1 VVGRRWWAVR
11 SWKLVQKSLAIA
23 LATQLLLVNGSALA
37 ASLKTTGQLTE
48 TAPPK
53 TFLSLRRV
61 LDQYQPQIKIISPKA
76 GQLLSDN
83 TVTVSVQLQD
93 LPIYK
98 DKILGLGPH
107 LHLVVDDQPHRS
119 IYDAN
124 EPIVLRDLEPGTHT
138 VRIFAASP
146 WDEAFKNDGS
156 FAQVTFDIFTKT
168 DDNRPQTQKP
178 LLTYNQP
185 QGTYGAE
192 PILLDFYVTNAPL
205 HLIAQES
212 DVDSIQDWKV
222 KATIN
227 GQSFLLDRWQ
237 PTYLKGFKPGK
248 NWVQLEFI
256 DEKGNRVENLGNN
269 TARIF
274 NYEPG
279 GQDPLAQLTRGEIS
293 IAQAKGIVDP
303 TYTPPAPPKPI
314 EPDAPAAESTKSVDM
329 SDPVKLLPDASKIV
343 VPVPIIPIA
352 PIPKALESKAENSKT
367 SIEPIVKPVK
377 PIEIKPDLEVKKDV
391 ENVKQKQQKATPSII
406 SNPDGDESPANSASK
421 RAIQYKLPS
430 FVGPGKK
437 IDVKTVVPPAIVPEK
452 PVEPKADP
460 ISKTVTESKVPNID
474 ADAPEP
480 KALNID
486 ADAPKKGNWFD
497 RFRKSDK
504 PKPDL
509 TVKDLTIQP
518 DVPII
523 VDPLPVIEK
532 PVELKADPISKTL
545 VEPKAPN
552 IDEDAPKK
560 GNWFDRFRKSDKP
573 KPDLTV
579 KDLTIQ
585 PDALI
590 IVAPLPS
597 SESKTSGSKTSVVP
611 ALPIVPLPVVPTKP
625 NRMSSPPVLEL
636 TKDQKL
642 ELSTQKK
649 SAIETRKPFNL
660 FGPGKKDESPA
671 MIPSVAPS
679 VKPNTDPKP
688 DVVVK
693 DKIQNTIKP
702 ITRTPIVIAKPE
714 VVKPEAVKP
723 EIVKSRS
730 IPKTIAKS
738 EAVKPEVVRPIV
750 ITKPEIVKPEV
761 VKPRFVPK
769 TIVKPEIVKP
779 EVVKPIVIAK
789 PEIVKPEV
797 VKPENTTKSEE
808 PKSAP
813 AETDSL
819 NSLVDRLNKKPTP
832 TEPKPFTIP
841 TEPSITGDELFNQ
854 LKSKF
859 NRPQPTPETPPI
871 EIPASKTAG

>member
-1 VVGRRWWAVR
+1 MVGRRWWAVQP
-11 SWKLVQKSLAIA
+11 WKLVQKSLAIV
-23 LATQLLLVNGSALA
+23 LVTQLLLGNGSTLA
-37 ASLKTTGQLTE
+37 ASLRTTGQLTE

-61 LDQYQPQIKIISPKA
+61 LDQYQPQIKIISPKS

-83 TVTVSVQLQD
+83 TITVSVQLQD

-124 EPIVLRDLEPGTHT
+124 EPIVLKDLEPGTHT

-156 FAQVTFDIFTKT
+156 FAQVTFDVFTKT
-168 DDNRPQTQKP
+168 DDNRPKIQKP

-256 DEKGNRVENLGNN
+256 DEKGDRVENLGNN

-303 TYTPPAPPKPI
+303 TYTPPAPPKSI
-314 EPDAPAAESTKSVDM
+314 EPDLPAVKSTKSVDTP
-329 SDPVKLLPDASKIV
+329 DPVKLVPDTSKIV
-343 VPVPIIPIA
+343 VPVPIVPIIPIV
-352 PIPKALESKAENSKT
+352 PIPKAPESSAVNSKT
-367 SIEPIVKPVK
+367 SIEPIAKPVK
-377 PIEIKPDLEVKKDV
+377 PIEIKPDLEVKKEV
-391 ENVKQKQQKATPSII
+391 EKKAQKISPSII
-406 SNPDGDESPANSASK
+406 SNPDGKEAPANSAS
-421 RAIQYKLPS
+421 RRIIQEKLPS
-430 FVGPGKK
+430 FIGPGKK
-437 IDVKTVVPPAIVPEK
+437 IDVKIAVPPAIVIEK

-460 ISKTVTESKVPNID
+460 ISKTVTE
-474 ADAPEP
+474 P
-480 KALNID
+480 KSPNID

-504 PKPDL
+504 PEPDL
-509 TVKDLTIQP
+509 TVKDLTIQT
-518 DVPII
+518 DAPII
-523 VDPLPVIEK
+523 V
-532 PVELKADPISKTL
+532 
-545 VEPKAPN
+545 
-552 IDEDAPKK
+552 
-560 GNWFDRFRKSDKP
+560 
-573 KPDLTV
+573 
-579 KDLTIQ
+579 Q
-585 PDALI
+585 
-590 IVAPLPS
+590 PLPS
-597 SESKTSGSKTSVVP
+597 SESKTSESKTSIVP
-611 ALPIVPLPVVPTKP
+611 ALPTVPLPVVPTKP

-649 SAIETRKPFNL
+649 SAIASRKPFNL
-660 FGPGKKDESPA
+660 FSPGKKDETP
-671 MIPSVAPS
+671 MVIPSVAPS
-679 VKPNTDPKP
+679 VKPNADLKP
-688 DVVVK
+688 DGIVK
-693 DKIQNTIKP
+693 NKIQNTIKP

-714 VVKPEAVKP
+714 IVKPEV
-723 EIVKSRS
+723 IKSRS
-730 IPKTIAKS
+730 VPKTIAK
-738 EAVKPEVVRPIV
+738 PEVVQ
-750 ITKPEIVKPEV
+750 
-761 VKPRFVPK
+761 
-769 TIVKPEIVKP
+769 P
-779 EVVKPIVIAK
+779 EVVKPIVKPK
-789 PEIVKPEV
+789 PEVVKPEATKSSSITKTIVKPEV
-797 VKPENTTKSEE
+797 VKPENQTKSEE
-808 PKSAP
+808 SKST
-813 AETDSL
+813 TDGDSMK
-819 NSLVDRLNKKPTP
+819 SLVDRLNKIPTP
-832 TEPKPFTIP
+832 PELKTSPTS

-859 NRPQPTPETPPI
+859 NLPKAMPKTPPI
-871 EIPASKTAG
+871 ELPASKTAG

>member
-1 VVGRRWWAVR
+1 MVGRRWWAVR
-11 SWKLVQKSLAIA
+11 PWKLVQKSLAIA
-23 LATQLLLVNGSALA
+23 LATQLLLGNGSALA

-83 TVTVSVQLQD
+83 MVTVSVQLQD

-124 EPIVLRDLEPGTHT
+124 EPIVLKDLEPGTHT

-156 FAQVTFDIFTKT
+156 FAQVTFDVFTKT
-168 DDNRPQTQKP
+168 DDNRPQIQKP

-256 DEKGNRVENLGNN
+256 DEKGDRVENFGNN
-269 TARIF
+269 TARVF

-314 EPDAPAAESTKSVDM
+314 EPDVPAVKSTKSVDM
-329 SDPVKLLPDASKIV
+329 SDPVKLLPDTSKIG
-343 VPVPIIPIA
+343 VPVPLVPIIPIA
-352 PIPKALESKAENSKT
+352 PIPKAPELKV
-367 SIEPIVKPVK
+367 EPIAKPMK
-377 PIEIKPDLEVKKDV
+377 PIEIKPDLEVD
-391 ENVKQKQQKATPSII
+391 NVKQKEQNVAPSII
-406 SNPDGDESPANSASK
+406 ADPDVQEAFPNSASR

-437 IDVKTVVPPAIVPEK
+437 IDVQIVVPPAIVIEK

-460 ISKTVTESKVPNID
+460 IPKPVV
-474 ADAPEP
+474 EP
-480 KALNID
+480 KAPNTTNID
-486 ADAPKKGNWFD
+486 EDSPRKGNWFD
-497 RFRKSDK
+497 RFRKSDE

-509 TVKDLTIQP
+509 TVKDLTIQT
-518 DVPII
+518 DAPII
-523 VDPLPVIEK
+523 VK
-532 PVELKADPISKTL
+532 
-545 VEPKAPN
+545 
-552 IDEDAPKK
+552 
-560 GNWFDRFRKSDKP
+560 
-573 KPDLTV
+573 
-579 KDLTIQ
+579 
-585 PDALI
+585 
-590 IVAPLPS
+590 PLPS
-597 SESKTSGSKTSVVP
+597 SEFKTSESKTSVVP
-611 ALPIVPLPVVPTKP
+611 ALPTVSLPVVPPKP
-625 NRMSSPPVLEL
+625 NPLFSPPVLEL

-660 FGPGKKDESPA
+660 FSPGKKDETPVA
-671 MIPSVAPS
+671 IPNA
-679 VKPNTDPKP
+679 DLEP
-688 DVVVK
+688 DVTVK
-693 DKIQNTIKP
+693 SESQNTIKP

-714 VVKPEAVKP
+714 VIEPEV
-723 EIVKSRS
+723 VKSRS
-730 IPKTIAKS
+730 
-738 EAVKPEVVRPIV
+738 
-750 ITKPEIVKPEV
+750 
-761 VKPRFVPK
+761 VPK
-769 TIVKPEIVKP
+769 TIVKPD
-779 EVVKPIVIAK
+779 A
-789 PEIVKPEV
+789 
-797 VKPENTTKSEE
+797 VKPENKTEPEE
-808 PKSAP
+808 PKLAP
-813 AETDSL
+813 AEADSI
-819 NSLVDRLNKKPTP
+819 NSLVDRLNNKPTP
-832 TEPKPFTIP
+832 PEPKPFTIP

-854 LKSKF
+854 LKSKL
-859 NRPQPTPETPPI
+859 NRPKTTPETPPI

>member
-1 VVGRRWWAVR
+1 MVGRRWWAVQP
-11 SWKLVQKSLAIA
+11 WKLIQKSLAIA
-23 LATQLLLVNGSALA
+23 LVTQLLWGNGSALA
-37 ASLKTTGQLTE
+37 ASLKTMGQLTE

-53 TFLSLRRV
+53 TFVSLRRV

-83 TVTVSVQLQD
+83 TVTISVQLQD

-107 LHLVVDDQPHRS
+107 LHLVLDDQPHRS

-124 EPIVLRDLEPGTHT
+124 EPIVLKDLEPGTHT

-156 FAQVTFDIFTKT
+156 FSQVTFDVFTKT

-237 PTYLKGFKPGK
+237 PTYLKGFKSGK

-256 DEKGNRVENLGNN
+256 DEKGRRVENFGNN
-269 TARIF
+269 TARVF

-293 IAQAKGIVDP
+293 IARAKGIVDP

-314 EPDAPAAESTKSVDM
+314 EPDVPAVKSTKSVDIL
-329 SDPVKLLPDASKIV
+329 DPVKLVPDPSKIG
-343 VPVPIIPIA
+343 VPAPIVPISKA
-352 PIPKALESKAENSKT
+352 PEAKAENSKT
-367 SIEPIVKPVK
+367 SIEPIAKPVK
-377 PIEIKPDLEVKKDV
+377 PIGIKPDLEVKKKV
-391 ENVKQKQQKATPSII
+391 ENVNKKAEKLAPSII
-406 SNPDGDESPANSASK
+406 SSPEVKEAPPNSAS
-421 RAIQYKLPS
+421 RRTIQHKLPS
-430 FVGPGKK
+430 FIGPGKK
-437 IDVKTVVPPAIVPEK
+437 IDVKIVVPPAIVIEK
-452 PVEPKADP
+452 PVEPKTDP
-460 ISKTVTESKVPNID
+460 IPKTVTESKAPNID
-474 ADAPEP
+474 ADE
-480 KALNID
+480 
-486 ADAPKKGNWFD
+486 PKKGNWFD

-509 TVKDLTIQP
+509 TVKDLTIQT
-518 DVPII
+518 DAPII
-523 VDPLPVIEK
+523 VE
-532 PVELKADPISKTL
+532 
-545 VEPKAPN
+545 
-552 IDEDAPKK
+552 
-560 GNWFDRFRKSDKP
+560 
-573 KPDLTV
+573 
-579 KDLTIQ
+579 
-585 PDALI
+585 
-590 IVAPLPS
+590 PLPS

-625 NRMSSPPVLEL
+625 NRMSSPPALEL
-636 TKDQKL
+636 TKDQKI
-642 ELSTQKK
+642 ELSSQKK
-649 SAIETRKPFNL
+649 STIETRKPLNL
-660 FGPGKKDESPA
+660 FGPGKKVETPPV
-671 MIPSVAPS
+671 IPR
-679 VKPNTDPKP
+679 VKPHADLKP

-693 DKIQNTIKP
+693 NKIQNTIKP
-702 ITRTPIVIAKPE
+702 ITRTPIVISKPE
-714 VVKPEAVKP
+714 VVKP

-730 IPKTIAKS
+730 VPKTIVKLD
-738 EAVKPEVVRPIV
+738 AVKPEVLKPIV
-750 ITKPEIVKPEV
+750 ISKPEV
-761 VKPRFVPK
+761 VKPENKTKPEVVKSPSVPK
-769 TIVKPEIVKP
+769 TIVKPEVLKP
-779 EVVKPIVIAK
+779 EVLKPIVIS
-789 PEIVKPEV
+789 KPEV
-797 VKPENTTKSEE
+797 VKPENKTQPEE

-813 AETDSL
+813 AEADSIQ
-819 NSLVDRLNKKPTP
+819 SLVDRLNKKPTP
-832 TEPKPFTIP
+832 IERKPYLIP

-854 LKSKF
+854 LKSKL
-859 NRPQPTPETPPI
+859 NRPKTTPETPPI
-871 EIPASKTAG
+871 EVPASKTAG

>member
-1 VVGRRWWAVR
+1 MVGRRWWAVQP
-11 SWKLVQKSLAIA
+11 WKLIQKSLVIA
-23 LATQLLLVNGSALA
+23 LVTQLLWGNGSALA

-53 TFLSLRRV
+53 PFLSLRRV

-83 TVTVSVQLQD
+83 TVTIDVQLQD

-119 IYDAN
+119 IYDAS
-124 EPIVLRDLEPGTHT
+124 EPIVLKDLEPGTHT

-156 FAQVTFDIFTKT
+156 FAQVTFDVFTKT

-212 DVDSIQDWKV
+212 DIDSIQDWKV

-237 PTYLKGFKPGK
+237 PTYLKGFKSGK

-256 DEKGNRVENLGNN
+256 DEKGRRVENFGNN
-269 TARIF
+269 TARVF

-314 EPDAPAAESTKSVDM
+314 EPDVPAVKSTKSVDLP
-329 SDPVKLLPDASKIV
+329 DPVKL
-343 VPVPIIPIA
+343 VPNPSEIGVPVPIVPIIPIV
-352 PIPKALESKAENSKT
+352 PIPKALDKAPESKAENSKM
-367 SIEPIVKPVK
+367 SIEPIAKPVK
-377 PIEIKPDLEVKKDV
+377 PIEIKPDLKVSTKV
-391 ENVKQKQQKATPSII
+391 ENVNKKPQKLAPSII
-406 SNPDGDESPANSASK
+406 NNPDVKEAPPNSAS
-421 RAIQYKLPS
+421 RRTIQDKLPS
-430 FVGPGKK
+430 FIGPGKK
-437 IDVKTVVPPAIVPEK
+437 IDVKIAVPPAVVIQR
-452 PVEPKADP
+452 PVEPKADLIP
-460 ISKTVTESKVPNID
+460 KTVTESKAPNID
-474 ADAPEP
+474 ADE
-480 KALNID
+480 
-486 ADAPKKGNWFD
+486 PKKGNWFD
-497 RFRKSDK
+497 RFRKSDR

-509 TVKDLTIQP
+509 TVKALTIQT
-518 DVPII
+518 DAPII
-523 VDPLPVIEK
+523 VEPLSSSG
-532 PVELKADPISKTL
+532 SKTS
-545 VEPKAPN
+545 
-552 IDEDAPKK
+552 
-560 GNWFDRFRKSDKP
+560 G
-573 KPDLTV
+573 
-579 KDLTIQ
+579 
-585 PDALI
+585 
-590 IVAPLPS
+590 
-597 SESKTSGSKTSVVP
+597 SKTSGSKTSVVP
-611 ALPIVPLPVVPTKP
+611 VLPIVPLPVMPTKP

-636 TKDQKL
+636 TKDQKI

-649 SAIETRKPFNL
+649 SAIETRKPLNL
-660 FGPGKKDESPA
+660 FGPGKKVETPPV
-671 MIPSVAPS
+671 IPS
-679 VKPNTDPKP
+679 VKPHADLKP

-693 DKIQNTIKP
+693 NKIQNTIKP

-714 VVKPEAVKP
+714 VVKPEV
-723 EIVKSRS
+723 VKSRS
-730 IPKTIAKS
+730 
-738 EAVKPEVVRPIV
+738 
-750 ITKPEIVKPEV
+750 
-761 VKPRFVPK
+761 VPK
-769 TIVKPEIVKP
+769 TIVKP

-797 VKPENTTKSEE
+797 VKSRSVPKTIAKPEVLKPEIVKPIVISKPEVVKPENKTKPEE
-808 PKSAP
+808 SKSVP
-813 AETDSL
+813 TDSM

-832 TEPKPFTIP
+832 TERKPYLIP

-854 LKSKF
+854 LKSKL
-859 NRPQPTPETPPI
+859 NRPKTTPETPPI